1 MLRPYRYDD
10 AEAFLKEFTA
20 YMQNQYSDLIV
31 LTAPTEKMIGDKT
44 CLETD
49 YTYKVSG
56 YDVKDRRIAIPRS
69 GRVYLFTSKEIEA
82 NGMTVGSMLEDVVAD
97 CVFLG
102 EEEVVAHQVIKAAG
116 EVVEAG
122 FTQAAVNGRGV
133 LDSGFVGFGLGVY
146 LLDDAIGGWGEDGA
160 PGVEGENTEPDV
172 NAREDDI
179 AYGLERGVVD
189 EVVDGHGCTDADR
202 QPLDTTGEAHREVVF
217 VGVGLLAG
225 IADGVAYLLGHAHGA
240 PEVDEEDKRGGGLY
254 PRYDGGGEHGEA
266 EGRRQQQGQQEGG
279 GEVKQV
285 VERRMLL
292 AGEEVALAHD

>member
-1 MLRPYRYDD
+1 MLRNPGGLLA
-10 AEAFLKEFTA
+10 AEGAGGGLALRLEGA
-20 YMQNQYSDLIV
+20 CHGGGLGESAVVGNV
-31 LTAPTEKMIGDKT
+31 LQPAVGLLVDEADGMAHAVLVDHVVEVGVAQSADG
-44 CLETD
+44 LGE
-49 YTYKVSG
+49 VLG
-56 YDVKDRRIAIPRS
+56 VGGEALAE
-69 GRVYLFTSKEIEA
+69 RVA
-82 NGMTVGSMLEDVVAD
+82 HD
-97 CVFLG
+97 VFLG

-133 LDSGFVGFGLGVY
+133 LDGGFVGFGLGVY

-202 QPLDTTGEAHREVVF
+202 QPLDTTSEAHREVVF
-217 VGVGLLAG
+217 VGVGLLVG